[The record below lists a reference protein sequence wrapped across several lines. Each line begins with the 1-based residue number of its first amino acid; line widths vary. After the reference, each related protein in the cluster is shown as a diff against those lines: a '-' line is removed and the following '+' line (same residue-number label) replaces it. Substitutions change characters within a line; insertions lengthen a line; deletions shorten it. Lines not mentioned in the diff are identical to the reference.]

1 MPAGTFDVVFESF
14 DWRDARLLYA
24 RSATGTFPPPGA
36 LTRAMMSLL
45 LGPGLPLAS
54 LREWQPLLLRALWGI
69 HFHRWAERAGERVAA
84 AGGSV
89 GRVMGDQDRS
99 VRVDDGAGASPA
111 PDPAFSRPAARAPAS
126 SVVSAAIQILHLHLH
141 HCRCRCLVRR
151 HRRH

>member
-1 MPAGTFDVVFESF
+1 MGKAINGVSASGAHEVVPAGTFDVVFESF

-89 GRVMGDQDRS
+89 GRWAGGRAGLS
-99 VRVDDGAGASPA
+99 RRAGGRVGARVGGRGLGLGQEAEG
-111 PDPAFSRPAARAPAS
+111 
-126 SVVSAAIQILHLHLH
+126 
-141 HCRCRCLVRR
+141 
-151 HRRH
+151 